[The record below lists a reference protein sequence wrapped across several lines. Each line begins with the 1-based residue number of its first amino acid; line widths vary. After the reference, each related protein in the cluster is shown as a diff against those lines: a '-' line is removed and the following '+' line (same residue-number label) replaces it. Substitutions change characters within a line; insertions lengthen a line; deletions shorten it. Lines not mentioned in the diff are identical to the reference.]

1 MSGETFHIL
10 QRLAGSGTEKQVVL
24 QCAPLLT
31 GIKLSNLL
39 NVRTDQKEEVFR
51 LFAGTAVSCRVLYE
65 FDGRMSLLLY
75 REDRMR
81 THLERSDVRRMLD
94 GFGYAGMGIK
104 ETLLLLSIRY
114 QEHMDGLRAFPHEIG
129 LLLGYPPVDV
139 AGFMENN
146 GERFLYSGYWKV
158 YGNLTETLKV
168 FEQYDR
174 AREYVIHMA
183 GSGRAIREILAAS

>member
-81 THLERSDVRRMLD
+81 AHLERSDVRRMLD

-114 QEHMDGLRAFPHEIG
+114 QEHMDGLRAFPQEIG

-158 YGNLTETLKV
+158 YGNLAETLKV

>member
-39 NVRTDQKEEVFR
+39 NVRTDQKEEVLR

-158 YGNLTETLKV
+158 YGNLAETLKV

>member
-39 NVRTDQKEEVFR
+39 NVRTDQKEEVLR

-65 FDGRMSLLLY
+65 FVGRMSLLLY

-81 THLERSDVRRMLD
+81 AHLERSDVRRMLD

>member
-146 GERFLYSGYWKV
+146 GERFLYSGYW
-158 YGNLTETLKV
+158 
-168 FEQYDR
+168 
-174 AREYVIHMA
+174 
-183 GSGRAIREILAAS
+183 

>member
-39 NVRTDQKEEVFR
+39 NVRTDQKEEVLR

-81 THLERSDVRRMLD
+81 AHLERSDLRRMLD

>member
-39 NVRTDQKEEVFR
+39 NVRTDQKEEVLR

-81 THLERSDVRRMLD
+81 AHLERSDVRRMLD

-174 AREYVIHMA
+174 ARENVIHMA

>member
-81 THLERSDVRRMLD
+81 AHLERSDVRRMLD

-129 LLLGYPPVDV
+129 LLLGYPLVDV

-158 YGNLTETLKV
+158 YGNLAETLKV

>member
-39 NVRTDQKEEVFR
+39 NVRTDQKEEVLR

>member
-39 NVRTDQKEEVFR
+39 NVRTDQKEEVLR

-81 THLERSDVRRMLD
+81 AHLERSDVRRMLD

-104 ETLLLLSIRY
+104 ETLLLLSTRY

>member
-10 QRLAGSGTEKQVVL
+10 QRLVGSGTEKQVVL

-39 NVRTDQKEEVFR
+39 NVRTDQKEEVLR

-81 THLERSDVRRMLD
+81 AHLERSDVRRMLD

-183 GSGRAIREILAAS
+183 GSGRAIREILEAS

>member
-39 NVRTDQKEEVFR
+39 NVRTDQKEEVLR
-51 LFAGTAVSCRVLYE
+51 LFAGTAVSCRVLYD

-81 THLERSDVRRMLD
+81 AHLERSDVRRMLD

>member
-51 LFAGTAVSCRVLYE
+51 LFAGTAVSCRGLYE

-81 THLERSDVRRMLD
+81 AHLERSDVRRMLD

-158 YGNLTETLKV
+158 YGNLAETLKV

>member
-81 THLERSDVRRMLD
+81 AHLERSDVRRMLD

>member
-1 MSGETFHIL
+1 MSGETFRIL

-39 NVRTDQKEEVFR
+39 NVGTDQKEEVFR
-51 LFAGTAVSCRVLYE
+51 LFAGTAVSCRILYE
-65 FDGRMSLLLY
+65 FDGRISLLLY
-75 REDRMR
+75 REERLKA
-81 THLERSDVRRMLD
+81 HLERSDVRRMLD

-114 QEHMDGLRAFPHEIG
+114 QEHMDGLREFPHEIG

-139 AGFMENN
+139 AGFVENN
-146 GERFLYSGYWKV
+146 GEGFLYSGYWKV
-158 YGNLTETLKV
+158 YGNLAETLKV

-183 GSGRAIREILAAS
+183 GSGRDIREILAAS

>member
-81 THLERSDVRRMLD
+81 AHLERSDVRRMLD

-158 YGNLTETLKV
+158 YGNLAETLKV

>member
-10 QRLAGSGTEKQVVL
+10 QRLVGSGTEKQVVL

-81 THLERSDVRRMLD
+81 AHLERSDVRRMLD

-158 YGNLTETLKV
+158 YGNLAETLKV

>member
-158 YGNLTETLKV
+158 YGNLAETLKV

-183 GSGRAIREILAAS
+183 GSGRAIRELLAAS

>member
-158 YGNLTETLKV
+158 YGNLAETLKV

-174 AREYVIHMA
+174 AREYVFHMA
-183 GSGRAIREILAAS
+183 GCGRAIRELLAAS

>member
-39 NVRTDQKEEVFR
+39 NVRTDQKEEVLR

-81 THLERSDVRRMLD
+81 AHLERSDVRRMLD

>member
-10 QRLAGSGTEKQVVL
+10 QRLAGSGTEKQGGL

-39 NVRTDQKEEVFR
+39 NVRTDQKEEVLR

-81 THLERSDVRRMLD
+81 AHLERSDVRRMLD

>member
-1 MSGETFHIL
+1 
-10 QRLAGSGTEKQVVL
+10 
-24 QCAPLLT
+24 
-31 GIKLSNLL
+31 
-39 NVRTDQKEEVFR
+39 
-51 LFAGTAVSCRVLYE
+51 
-65 FDGRMSLLLY
+65 
-75 REDRMR
+75 MR

-158 YGNLTETLKV
+158 YGNLAETLKV

>member
-39 NVRTDQKEEVFR
+39 NVRTDQKEEVLR

-81 THLERSDVRRMLD
+81 AHLERSDVRRMLD

-158 YGNLTETLKV
+158 YGNLAETLKV

>member
-1 MSGETFHIL
+1 MSEESFVLHSAPTLAGIKTANLFMTRNDNHDLVMNGIRHLNQLLTAKGIRVIPLKESKESIL
-10 QRLAGSGTEKQVVL
+10 IYVYRPSCLIQDFQNESLQKMLENLQYPTSNPDQCVVKLAQRL
-24 QCAPLLT
+24 
-31 GIKLSNLL
+31 
-39 NVRTDQKEEVFR
+39 KECK
-51 LFAGTAVSCRVLYE
+51 S
-65 FDGRMSLLLY
+65 
-75 REDRMR
+75 
-81 THLERSDVRRMLD
+81 
-94 GFGYAGMGIK
+94 
-104 ETLLLLSIRY
+104 
-114 QEHMDGLRAFPHEIG
+114 FPHEIG

-158 YGNLTETLKV
+158 YGNLAETLKV

>member
-51 LFAGTAVSCRVLYE
+51 LFAGTVVSCRVLYE

-81 THLERSDVRRMLD
+81 AHLERSDVRRMLD

-158 YGNLTETLKV
+158 YGNLAETLKV